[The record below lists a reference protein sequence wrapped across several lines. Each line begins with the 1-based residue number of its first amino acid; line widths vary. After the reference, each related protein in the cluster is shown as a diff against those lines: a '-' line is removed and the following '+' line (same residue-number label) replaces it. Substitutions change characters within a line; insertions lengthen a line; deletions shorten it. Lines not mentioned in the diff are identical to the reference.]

1 MTKHE
6 IITNDDIIAMLPP
19 ERQAKIHAEAAKIV
33 AKWGGT
39 RKNSGRKKITSN
51 VLKFT
56 KRVTEK
62 EAQFIDFAREHHINF
77 DDLMQ
82 G

>member
-1 MTKHE
+1 MT
-6 IITNDDIIAMLPP
+6 TNDDIIKSLSK
-19 ERQAKIHAEAAKIV
+19 ERQDHINKMVKEDI
-33 AKWGGT
+33 AKWGGA
-39 RKNSGRKKITSN
+39 RANSGRKTVINGK
-51 VLKFT
+51 VLSFT

-62 EAQFIDFAREHHINF
+62 EAQFIDYARKHNLNY

>member
-1 MTKHE
+1 MT
-6 IITNDDIIAMLPP
+6 TNDDIIKSLSKDRQ
-19 ERQAKIHAEAAKIV
+19 ERINNLVKEDI
-33 AKWGGT
+33 AKWGGA
-39 RKNSGRKKITSN
+39 RVNSGRKTVIEGK
-51 VLKFT
+51 VLNFT

-62 EAQFIDFAREHHINF
+62 EAQFIDYARKHNINY